1 MYELAS
7 WAISQCSGKLELNI
21 AKKDIRMT
29 FAKSNK
35 DLPLALFAIN
45 IWVLLI
51 ITIFI
56 TFFN

>member
-35 DLPLALFAIN
+35 DIPDIN
-45 IWVLLI
+45 KNNLGIQ
-51 ITIFI
+51 FPG
-56 TFFN
+56 